1 MFLFNGTLRDVCLN
15 IHWFLSLEITQ
26 EKIDQ
31 WRMVYNNQR
40 KHSSLNKMTPAEI
53 IRSLR
58 KNKDM

>member
-1 MFLFNGTLRDVCLN
+1 MGAGQ
-15 IHWFLSLEITQ
+15 FLSLEITQ
-26 EKIDQ
+26 EKLDQ

>member
-1 MFLFNGTLRDVCLN
+1 LILGAGQ
-15 IHWFLSLEITQ
+15 FLSLEITQ
-26 EKIDQ
+26 EKLDQ

-58 KNKDM
+58 KIKICSSAPP